1 MATTAAPSGAILK
14 HAKEHPDFSMCNHE
28 KHTVYMVLG
37 FQLMHGSSCLYCG
50 CLHSVNGSIPTRY
63 FQHKNKSVFK
73 AI

>member
-1 MATTAAPSGAILK
+1 MATTAAPLGAILK
-14 HAKEHPDFSMCNHE
+14 HGKEHP
-28 KHTVYMVLG
+28 LG
-37 FQLMHGSSCLYCG
+37 FQLLHGSSCLYCG